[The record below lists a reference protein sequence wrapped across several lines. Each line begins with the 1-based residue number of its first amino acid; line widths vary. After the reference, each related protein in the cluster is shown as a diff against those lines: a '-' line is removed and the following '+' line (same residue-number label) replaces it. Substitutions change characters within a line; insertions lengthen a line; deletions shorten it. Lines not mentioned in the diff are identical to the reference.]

1 MQKIIEEVQPTEND
15 VFVDLGS
22 GVGKNFIKL
31 VSILIVSKFN
41 LIIVSLLTKNHVSI
55 SNQQNGNLRELRTLT
70 IFISIITLFYK
81 FWDRNSRGLPT
92 KSMFRK
98 LQEQKIKIQ

>member
-31 VSILIVSKFN
+31 VSILIVSKYN
-41 LIIVSLLTKNHVSI
+41 LIVSLLTKNRVSI
-55 SNQQNGNLRELRTLT
+55 WHSPVIAAPNYFYEHYY
-70 IFISIITLFYK
+70 FIL
-81 FWDRNSRGLPT
+81 
-92 KSMFRK
+92 
-98 LQEQKIKIQ
+98 